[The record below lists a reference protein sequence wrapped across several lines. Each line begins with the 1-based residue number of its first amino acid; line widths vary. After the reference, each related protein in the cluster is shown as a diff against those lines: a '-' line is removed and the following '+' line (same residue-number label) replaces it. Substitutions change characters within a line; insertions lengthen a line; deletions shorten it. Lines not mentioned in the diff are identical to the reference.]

1 MKEKSKK
8 FQIRFNTVSTSED
21 DRWRLIEDGKE
32 TLVSD
37 IVVNGHV
44 YTTKDWLEEINDY
57 KWHISCE
64 GFCSIKNNIAYVT
77 TVKEESVLTRHI
89 LKTISY
95 RILGTIT
102 TVAVAYS
109 LGASIE
115 LSSLLGIGELL
126 LKPIIYFIHERLWY
140 RHIRVRVRDKYG
152 D

>member
-1 MKEKSKK
+1 MKEQPKK

-37 IVVNGHV
+37 IIVNGHV
-44 YTTKDWLEEINDY
+44 YTTKDWLEEIKDY

-64 GFCSIKNNIAYVT
+64 GFCRIKNGVAYVT

-95 RILGTIT
+95 RILGTLT
-102 TVAVAYS
+102 TVIVAYS
-109 LGASIE
+109 LGASIQ

-126 LKPIIYFIHERLWY
+126 LKPVIYFIHERLWY
-140 RHIRVRVRDKYG
+140 RYIRVKVRDKYG
-152 D
+152 E